1 MERYFLVD
9 GFIAAQTPKIV
20 DAFSPILPLF
30 KTIIEIGFHKGGFTL
45 WLHKNKRQDAKLV
58 AYDINLNSKEVHNNE
73 IDFRQ
78 GDCFDEKIV
87 NEIKK
92 LIINGEKTLV
102 LCDGGHKE
110 REFNLYSQFLKTEDV
125 IMCHDYAHN
134 ETEFKELQSKLNWNC
149 AAESIFDN
157 IKNSVTENNLIP
169 FHYEMFKNVLWG
181 SFIKK

>member
-1 MERYFLVD
+1 MERYTIIEGVM
-9 GFIAAQTPKIV
+9 AAQTPKTLESFLQIINEFNTIV
-20 DAFSPILPLF
+20 
-30 KTIIEIGFHKGGFTL
+30 EIGVHRGGFTL
-45 WLHKNKRQDAKLV
+45 WLHRNKKVATKFV
-58 AYDINLNSKEVHNNE
+58 AYDITLEPKQVNDDT

-78 GDCFDEKIV
+78 GDCFDDKIIK
-87 NEIKK
+87 EIEE
-92 LIINGEKTLV
+92 LISNGGKTLV

-125 IMCHDYAHN
+125 IMCHDYAHT
-134 ETEFKELQSKLNWNC
+134 EIEFKELQSKLNWNC
-149 AAESIFDN
+149 AAESMFDN